1 MSKMALFIKY
11 LENQRVKEN
20 QLKYYES
27 WVVHF
32 SKFCTD
38 HDKDPYSP
46 ESLKSYSVY
55 NEKTYE
61 TWQVDQAEQAVK
73 YYLHW
78 RSMQKNIANADSLPN
93 RQALSD
99 YILETKRVLRVQGKA
114 FSTEQS
120 YITYIKQFFEFTK
133 KDTFTDQDIV
143 QFISNKVVHDKVSK
157 STQNSA
163 LNALVF
169 FFKYVLDQEVGDLS
183 QSLRSSKKQSIPV
196 YFTKEELKKIFNE
209 LEGTALLMAQVIY
222 GGGLRHSEAYRLR
235 VQDIDFE
242 TNQLR
247 ILCGKGDKDRLTV
260 LPIKL
265 IDKLKEHLENVRLL
279 YESDRNSNLPGVH
292 LPDAL
297 ERKYPNAGKEW
308 NWFWVFPSLNISL
321 DPRSGLHRRHHIEKH
336 FLGKELKK
344 ALNTAGIQKNAKIH
358 SLRHSFATHLLEN
371 GYDIRTLQ
379 TILGHADIRTTEIY
393 THTMKLNKNNVRS
406 PMDDL

>member
-1 MSKMALFIKY
+1 MSKMSLFIKY
-11 LENQRVKEN
+11 LEKQRVKEN

-32 SKFCTD
+32 SKFCIE
-38 HDKDPYSP
+38 HNHDPYSP
-46 ESLKSYSVY
+46 QSLKTYSIY
-55 NEKTYE
+55 NERRYE
-61 TWQVDQAEQAVK
+61 PWQVDQAEQAVK

-78 RSMQKNIANADSLPN
+78 KNMQNLDSRNEIVQNKQTLAN
-93 RQALSD
+93 
-99 YILETKRVLRVQGKA
+99 YILETKRVLKIQGKA
-114 FSTEQS
+114 FSTEKS

-133 KDTFTDQDIV
+133 KDTFTDLDIV
-143 QFISNKVVHDKVSK
+143 QFISNIVVEGNVSK

-183 QSLRSSKKQSIPV
+183 QSLRSAKRQSIPV

-209 LEGTALLMAQVIY
+209 LESTALLMSQVIY

-235 VQDIDFE
+235 IQDIDFE
-242 TNQLR
+242 TSQLR
-247 ILCGKGDKDRLTV
+247 IIAAKGDKDRLTV
-260 LPIKL
+260 LPGKI
-265 IDKLKEHLENVRLL
+265 IDDLKAHLDAVRLL
-279 YESDRNSNLPGVH
+279 YESDRNSNLPGVY

-297 ERKYPNAGKEW
+297 DRKYPIAGKEW
-308 NWFWVFPSLNISL
+308 NWFWVFPSLSISL
-321 DPRSGLHRRHHIEKH
+321 DPRSGLNRRHHIEKH
-336 FLGKELKK
+336 FLGKALKK
-344 ALNTAGIQKNAKIH
+344 AMYAAGIQKRAKVH